1 MSASPGAI
9 SAPADARHGTQ
20 VLYRWAEWLRQH
32 GFPRAARVAIF
43 RKEDERL
50 VVHEYASSCV
60 ILKIGPTRP
69 KLQEFREWKQPFVDV
84 AAKLC
89 AKGWHLGAEP
99 GVAIGKTVV
108 TMFATW
114 QQAKPPVV
122 TPYAV
127 QFQVTKPT
135 PVREVSHAN

>member
-1 MSASPGAI
+1 M
-9 SAPADARHGTQ
+9 
-20 VLYRWAEWLRQH
+20 
-32 GFPRAARVAIF
+32 
-43 RKEDERL
+43 
-50 VVHEYASSCV
+50 

-135 PVREVSHAN
+135 PVKEVSHAN